1 MAETVGSSIGQKGE
15 PGSRPDNG
23 KRGNTKR
30 RWIAGTLVWIIGLVV
45 LVVLGMTV
53 HAHPRPWPFE
63 LEVTKLLQGTHPVP
77 CNYRTVPHSWLDRAS
92 DLLNQMNDPLPSLIV
107 PLVLMAVLAL
117 FRLFWQALFVG
128 VAALGSSTIWG
139 GINFLVGRPRMTP
152 AAGVCV
158 HRVVTVYS
166 FPSGHVMHD
175 VVFYGFL
182 LYLTFSRPLR
192 QWRYRWTLYPLQAL
206 LVLYML
212 AIGYTRLEAGEHMLV
227 DVLGAYLA
235 GILCLALCIWLYR
248 WTLHLWAAH
257 RARASAATH

>member
-1 MAETVGSSIGQKGE
+1 MAEAADSLTQQRREGE
-15 PGSRPDNG
+15 IKPDERE
-23 KRGNTKR
+23 RGNTR
-30 RWIAGTLVWIIGLVV
+30 SYWRVGIAVWIIGFVV
-45 LVVLGMTV
+45 LVIVSMIV

-63 LEVTKLLQGTHPVP
+63 LDVTKLLQGPRPVP
-77 CNYRTVPHSWLDRAS
+77 CNYRVVPHLWLDQAS
-92 DLLNQMNDPLPSLIV
+92 DLLNQMNDPLPSLVV
-107 PLVLMAVLAL
+107 PLVIMAGLAL

-152 AAGVCV
+152 AVGVCV

-182 LYLTFSRPLR
+182 LYLTFSKPLR
-192 QWRYRWTLYPLQAL
+192 EWRYRWIIYPLQVL

-235 GILCLALCIWLYR
+235 GILCLVLCIWLYR
-248 WTLHLWAAH
+248 WTLHMWAEH
-257 RARASAATH
+257 RAKSVTHA